1 MSAQDIMWLA
11 IGLSCL
17 AVAGGLLFALL
28 KLGGLIGRASD
39 TLNKV
44 DAELTTLVI
53 PVNKTLNHVSGIA
66 GNAEKVSDRIDRVAG
81 LAESSAA
88 ALAKTADAAQAA
100 VSPTVA
106 TIAGVVAGVTQGAKT
121 FFGGHRRG
129 NGRP

>member
-1 MSAQDIMWLA
+1 MSAQDVMWLA
-11 IGLSCL
+11 IGLSSL

-28 KLGGLIGRASD
+28 KLGGLIDRASA
-39 TLNKV
+39 TLDKV
-44 DAELTTLVI
+44 DGELTTLIV
-53 PVNKTLNHVSGIA
+53 PVTKTLTHVSGIA
-66 GNAEKVSDRIDRVAG
+66 GNAEKVSSRVERAAG
-81 LAESSAA
+81 LVESSAA
-88 ALAKTADAAQAA
+88 ALAKTADVAQAA

>member
-1 MSAQDIMWLA
+1 MSPQDLMWLA

-17 AVAGGLLFALL
+17 AVAGGLLFVLIR
-28 KLGGLIGRASD
+28 LGGLIDRASG
-39 TLNKV
+39 TLGKV
-44 DAELTTLVI
+44 DAELTTLI
-53 PVNKTLNHVSGIA
+53 KPVNKTLNHVSGIA
-66 GNAEKVSDRIDRVAG
+66 GNAEKVSDRVERVAG

-106 TIAGVVAGVTQGAKT
+106 TIAGIVAGVTQGAKT
-121 FFGGHRRG
+121 FFGGNRRG

>member
-1 MSAQDIMWLA
+1 MSAQDLMWLA
-11 IGLSCL
+11 IGISCL
-17 AVAGGLLFALL
+17 AVAGGLLFALV
-28 KLGGLIGRASD
+28 KLGGLIDRAAG

-53 PVNKTLNHVSGIA
+53 PVNKTLTHVSGVA
-66 GNAEKVSDRIDRVAG
+66 ANAEKLSGRVERVAG

-106 TIAGVVAGVTQGAKT
+106 TIAGVVAGVAQGAKT
-121 FFGGHRRG
+121 FFGAHRRG

>member
-1 MSAQDIMWLA
+1 MWLA
-11 IGLSCL
+11 IGLSSL

-28 KLGGLIGRASD
+28 KLGGLIDRATA

-44 DAELTTLVI
+44 DGELTTLIV
-53 PVNKTLNHVSGIA
+53 PVSKTLAHVSGIA
-66 GNAEKVSDRIDRVAG
+66 GNAEKVSSRVEHVAG
-81 LAESSAA
+81 LVESSAA
-88 ALAKTADAAQAA
+88 ALARTADAAQAA